1 MEYEKVSSSTM
12 ELLKNDM
19 KNNYEVI
26 MKKNTDSNGR
36 PVAKRIE
43 NEIKKVYNGIIVLT
57 QIPNEF
63 YRVRIDGMVEITE
76 NRELKENEYRVDYI
90 SGKVYFNPVKEGQDI
105 KVSLYYGDG
114 VELIPTSRIYIG
126 LNRYGEPV
134 KTLHEV
140 LKESIDSLDALNK
153 VGGVIKEGDRL
164 NNTLNTTINNANS
177 TDNKVNETIE
187 TANATNNT
195 LNSTIKNSENH
206 NNILNETIINSES
219 KNNTLNNTIETSME
233 KNSVLNDTINNA
245 NSTNN
250 KVNKTIGVANDTDNK
265 VKSTINNANN
275 TNSTLINTIKNS
287 ETHNNTLNDTIK
299 NSETHNNTLN
309 TTIKNSVEKDNVLT
323 YTIAKANET
332 NDKVNNTIGVADK
345 TNDKVNTTIN
355 NANSTDNKVNN
366 TIKNAET
373 HINTLNTTIE
383 NANKT
388 NEKVNTTINNANS
401 TDNKVNITTD
411 NAKVMNN
418 ILNDTIKDSK
428 TKNSDLNETIIKSV
442 EKDNL
447 LKTTIETA
455 NSTNTNV
462 NGTIKIANE
471 TNNVLGTSIKRFT
484 DSNNT
489 LNTTVNNA
497 NLTNDKVNKT
507 IGVADATNNIVN
519 SSIGKAETINKTLGT
534 TIEKAETDNKTL
546 TDTISTAETKN
557 TALTKAVSDSNS
569 SKINLEATINNAK
582 STDGTLKGTISNAN
596 NSNTTLN
603 NTIKDSVG
611 KNSSLADTISQVK
624 NNNDTLI
631 ATIDRA
637 NSTNNTLNGSNNTA
651 KATKTELD
659 KSISEAKTVIGNTN
673 DLLTGV
679 QTNKKDIA
687 DLKERVVKTNNYLE
701 VDTKGNNGFRIE
713 NTLEGKTEE
722 LKIEGRTLVNI
733 IKMKDFSMENIG
745 DIGKFSDNKI
755 TINKPFVTNQAIPL
769 PKEKIPLLKPN
780 TVYTVM
786 AKITNNTMTTFFN
799 IIHCYKEIM
808 LTKNEV
814 RVEAKQNGY
823 ICKTF
828 KTIDNLNNGSRI
840 EIAFPQGCSG
850 KVEISNMMI
859 IEGDLT
865 STFIDGYFEGTKS
878 VGEIEGNKIS
888 ILSHGANLMP
898 INTLEQYGYGVA
910 FNIDNN
916 EKVTIKGTNEQYVGY
931 DFRLNI
937 IDHRLE
943 GWGGDEPR
951 QFYTDDKG
959 YYDIDYSKDYIVNII
974 LKNNKTLDESGIIA
988 SLNVVYEDYSIDKVH
1003 FTKATSFYN
1012 SSIKLKKGLKVRGIF
1027 FGCWYSNQ
1035 IFDLEFNIQL
1045 TEGTVAPKYYNK
1057 TIHDKKDILISAP
1070 LRSVDDVQDIMYEDN
1085 GQVKVDRK
1093 LGKYTFTGNESII
1106 KWADSP
1112 NACWFKIRNS
1122 FKINYG
1128 VNNSGTELLC
1138 DNFRPYN
1145 HGEFSAQTTINNSV
1159 TGITAF
1165 EDYFTIRIEK
1175 SKLSTQDVEGFKAWL
1190 KANPTTIVYQ
1200 LATPT
1205 IEIVENCV
1213 DIDLDTYKDLTYI
1226 SSNNTII
1233 PQITCKIPKNLV
1245 TTVQETTNRVNDLEK
1260 IMYGIE
1266 GLKNFEGKGEYL
1278 EYDNTNTGFINNC
1291 VIEGKTLENL
1301 FDINNSFVYADINDY
1316 YYHEM
1321 DIRENNLD
1329 VNKVYSVYYENLNMA
1344 YSCGSIIFFKDK
1356 TTNISE
1362 VSFSP
1367 NTWEKFTIPKE
1378 TKYLLYRG
1386 LRKSAK
1392 YTEHNNGFRFTVL
1405 EGDWTNKNTPK
1416 YFYGYGSVGEK
1427 SKNLFNGEIES
1438 GSIDV
1443 GTKREIEDSNKFRSA
1458 FISIVPNT
1466 YYTLS
1471 FKDIKGGTSLVV
1483 AEYDYNKNIIK
1494 TSTVGNQQS
1503 FLTDVRSIYV
1513 KITGENER
1521 VENIQIEEGKKATA
1535 FENNYEGYKIKLSS
1549 FSKNNLWNK
1558 GMVSLCSYNASINYY
1573 DLKDLNNIRITNT
1586 NEGIYNYVFLNL
1598 EYLKPNTN
1606 YTFSFD
1612 SEKIIG
1618 SPYVS
1623 IREIEKQ
1630 YKNDANKATK
1640 VYGVS
1645 SCNENKRYE
1654 IRFTTSAD
1662 IGKNKIVTIGFYS
1675 TTDKKTKSDCY
1686 FKNIVL
1692 TETKDYKDN
1701 FVSGKL
1707 DEKTLMIKEPLRNLN
1722 DFSDKIEKIEGV
1734 YKVNRIIGEKRLD
1747 GSENWRGW
1755 QVNDKYCCFHLN
1767 LDNAE
1772 GDWAKQKYLKC
1783 NKMKNDV
1790 NSAYGVQ
1797 KESCALDERGLLY
1810 MCIEK
1815 AKLKTPDVNGF
1826 KAWLQNNVVNILYKL
1841 RVPSIEDLL
1850 SSDRP
1855 NLKTY
1860 NDSTVISTL
1869 NNTIVPIISF
1879 EIPRNLSEIVKNNT
1893 DTIKENSE
1901 SAKTISSAI
1910 AKNSIN
1916 IMVNKNTEKVLTS
1929 KIVQTTLNLNKTN
1942 TTLNSFI
1949 SQKNQEITTIN
1960 KKLVELDGLLI
1971 ASTTAPENLNALWLD
1986 ITD

>member
-250 KVNKTIGVANDTDNK
+250 KVNETI
-265 VKSTINNANN
+265 SNAD
-275 TNSTLINTIKNS
+275 
-287 ETHNNTLNDTIK
+287 THNNTLN
-299 NSETHNNTLN
+299 
-309 TTIKNSVEKDNVLT
+309 
-323 YTIAKANET
+323 
-332 NDKVNNTIGVADK
+332 NTIIQANK
-345 TNDKVNTTIN
+345 TNDKVNETIES
-355 NANSTDNKVNN
+355 ANSTDNKV
-366 TIKNAET
+366 K
-373 HINTLNTTIE
+373 
-383 NANKT
+383 
-388 NEKVNTTINNANS
+388 
-401 TDNKVNITTD
+401 ITTD
-411 NAKVMNN
+411 NARVMDN
-418 ILNDTIKDSK
+418 ILNETIKDSK
-428 TKNSDLNETIIKSV
+428 TKNSDLNETIINSV
-442 EKDNL
+442 EKDNV
-447 LKTTIETA
+447 LKSTIETA
-455 NSTNTNV
+455 NSTNTKV
-462 NGTIKIANE
+462 DGTIKIANE
-471 TNNVLGTSIKRFT
+471 TNSVLGTSIKRFT

-489 LNTTVNNA
+489 LNDTVNSA

-519 SSIGKAETINKTLGT
+519 STIGNAENINNTLGA
-534 TIEKAETDNKTL
+534 TITKAETDNKTL
-546 TDTISTAETKN
+546 NDTINTAETKN
-557 TALTKAVSDSNS
+557 TNLTKTISDSDTT
-569 SKINLEATINNAK
+569 KANLETTINNAK
-582 STDGTLKGTISNAN
+582 SNDDTLKVTIDNAN

-603 NTIKDSVG
+603 NTINDSVG

-1329 VNKVYSVYYENLNMA
+1329 VNKVYSAYYENLNTA

-1362 VSFSP
+1362 VSFNP

-1405 EGDWTNKNTPK
+1405 EGDWTNKNAPQ
-1416 YFYGYGSVGEK
+1416 YFYGYGSIGEK
-1427 SKNLFNGEIES
+1427 SKNLFKGEIES
-1438 GSIDV
+1438 GSVDMSS
-1443 GTKREIEDSNKFRSA
+1443 KKEIEDCNKFRTN
-1458 FISIVPNT
+1458 FITILPNT

-1471 FKDIKGGTSLVV
+1471 FKDVKGGTSLIVS
-1483 AEYDYNKNIIK
+1483 EYDYNKNIIK
-1494 TSTVGNQQS
+1494 TSTIGNQQS
-1503 FLTDVRSIYV
+1503 FLTDIRSVYIKV
-1513 KITGENER
+1513 IGENER
-1521 VENIQIEEGKKATA
+1521 VENIQVEEGKKATV
-1535 FENNYEGYKIKLSS
+1535 FEYGYEGYKIRLNS
-1549 FSKNNLWNK
+1549 FSKNNLWSK
-1558 GMVSLCSYNASINYY
+1558 GLVTLCSLNTGINYY
-1573 DLKDLNNIRITNT
+1573 DLKDINNIRITNT
-1586 NEGIYNYVFLNL
+1586 NEATYNYVYFNV
-1598 EYLKPNTN
+1598 EHLKPNTS
-1606 YTFSFD
+1606 YTLGFD
-1612 SEKIIG
+1612 CEINCG
-1618 SPYVS
+1618 FPYVTV
-1623 IREIEKQ
+1623 REIEEQ
-1630 YKNDANKATK
+1630 YRYDANKTTPYRS
-1640 VYGVS
+1640 VN
-1645 SCNENKRYE
+1645 CNSNKRYTVT
-1654 IRFTTSAD
+1654 FTTGSN
-1662 IGKNKIVTIGFYS
+1662 IGKNKIVTVGFYS
-1675 TTDKKTKSDCY
+1675 TTERKTKTDCC

-1692 TETKDYKDN
+1692 AETKEYKDDSIRHD
-1701 FVSGKL
+1701 F
-1707 DEKTLMIKEPLRNLN
+1707 DEKNLVIKEPLRSLN
-1722 DFSDKIEKIEGV
+1722 GLSDKIEKIDGN
-1734 YKVNRIIGEKRLD
+1734 YKVNRIIGQKRLD
-1747 GSENWRGW
+1747 GSENWIGW
-1755 QVNDKYCCFHLN
+1755 KVNDKYCCFLLMLN
-1767 LDNAE
+1767 NAE
-1772 GDWAKQKYLKC
+1772 GDWTNQKLLKC
-1783 NKMKNDV
+1783 NKMTNDA
-1790 NSAYGVQ
+1790 SKAYYQ
-1797 KESCALDERGLLY
+1797 QIECCALDENGQLY

-1841 RVPSIEDLL
+1841 RIPVIEDLL
-1850 SSDRP
+1850 GSDRP
-1855 NLKTY
+1855 NLKVY
-1860 NDSTVISTL
+1860 NGSTIINTL
-1869 NNTIVPIISF
+1869 SNTIVPAISF
-1879 EIPRNLSEIVKNNT
+1879 EIPRNLSEIVRNNT

-1916 IMVNKNTEKVLTS
+1916 IMINKNTEKVLTS
-1929 KIVQTTLNLNKTN
+1929 KIVQTTINLNKTN
-1942 TTLNSFI
+1942 TSLNSFVN
-1949 SQKNQEITTIN
+1949 QKNQEISTIN
-1960 KKLVELDGLLI
+1960 KKLVELDGLLV
-1971 ASTTAPENLNALWLD
+1971 ASTTAPKNLNALWLD
-1986 ITD
+1986 ITT